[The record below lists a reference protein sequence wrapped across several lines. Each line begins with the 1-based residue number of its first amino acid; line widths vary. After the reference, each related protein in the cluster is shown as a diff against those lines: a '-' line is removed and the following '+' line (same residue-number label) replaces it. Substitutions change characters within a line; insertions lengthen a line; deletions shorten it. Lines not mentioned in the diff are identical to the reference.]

1 MHIKKQK
8 GVDKLKVAFWSNL
21 HGQNGTTSNML
32 ATSIM
37 SVLLHNS
44 KVFLGQTHYNL
55 NNLEAP
61 LLTVSN
67 NDKKTY
73 FMNIGI
79 DAVVRAI
86 KSTYLDEEII
96 ENSTLSYMNRKLVL
110 LPSTV
115 KSNGKIYE
123 EDLDVTIISI
133 LQAVKKCHDIVFL
146 DVNTRDNEI
155 TNKILE
161 DVDCVVVNLSQNL
174 SVLND
179 YEENFLEEFKRK
191 NLIYIF
197 GNYNPDSR
205 YSLGNLRKSYTWLK
219 SKSIGL
225 IPYNFEFMDS
235 MSDGKIIPFFYKNF
249 NNEIND
255 PNYYFIQEVKKT
267 TNLIHGL
274 RMKSR
279 G

>member
-61 LLTVSN
+61 LFTVSN

-79 DAVVRAI
+79 DALVRAI
-86 KSTYLDEEII
+86 KSTYLDKEII

-115 KSNGKIYE
+115 KSNEKIYE
-123 EDLDVTIISI
+123 EDLDKTIISI
-133 LQAVKKCHDIVFL
+133 LQVVEKYHDIVFL
-146 DVNTRDNEI
+146 DINTRLNDI
-155 TNKILE
+155 SNKILD
-161 DVDCVVVNLSQNL
+161 DVDYVVVNLSQNL

-179 YEENFLEEFKRK
+179 YEENFLGEFKKK
-191 NLIYIF
+191 NIIYIF
-197 GNYNPDSR
+197 GNYNPDST
-205 YSLGNLRKSYTWLK
+205 YSLVNLRKSFTWLK
-219 SKSIGL
+219 SKNVGL
-225 IPYNFEFMDS
+225 IPYNIEFMDS
-235 MSDGKIIPFFYKNF
+235 MSDGKIIPFFYKNY

-255 PNYYFIQEVKKT
+255 SNYYFIQEVRKT
-267 TNLIHGL
+267 TNLIHSL
-274 RMKSR
+274 KMKNR
-279 G
+279 R